1 MIGII
6 GGSGITELSGLEI
19 LNERLVQTPFGD
31 PSGVIQM
38 GRFMGTEVGFLSR
51 HGHPHHIPPHEINY
65 RGNIWG
71 LMQCGASRILAVN
84 AVGGISDGLEAGTIV
99 IPDQIIDYTWGR
111 KQTFFDQDLPM
122 GTFSVTHIDF
132 TEPFDPDLRT
142 VLLEAAS
149 TAGIPLVE
157 SGTYAATQGP
167 RLETAAEINRLER
180 DGCSIVGMTG
190 MPEAALARE
199 VGIGYASIA
208 LVVNRAAGRGP
219 GVVSMDEIGAN
230 LETGMGPVVRLLE
243 QSIAALARG
252 SL

>member
-6 GGSGITELSGLEI
+6 GGSGVTQLDGLEI
-19 LNERLVQTPFGD
+19 RNERLVQTPFGD

-38 GRFMGTEVGFLSR
+38 GEFMGSEVGFLSR

-65 RGNIWG
+65 RANIWG

-111 KQTFFDQDLPM
+111 KQTFFDRDLPM

-132 TEPFDPDLRT
+132 TDPFDADLRNA
-142 VLLEAAS
+142 LLEAGH
-149 TAGIPLVE
+149 TAAVPLVN
-157 SGTYAATQGP
+157 GGVYAATQGP
-167 RLETAAEINRLER
+167 RLETAAEIDRLER

-208 LVVNRAAGRGP
+208 LVVNRAAGRGD
-219 GVVSMDEIGAN
+219 GVVSIEEIGAN
-230 LETGMGPVVRLLE
+230 LEAGMGTVLDLL
-243 QSIAALARG
+243 QHAIAGLARG
-252 SL
+252 GV

>member
-6 GGSGITELSGLEI
+6 GGSGIEQLPGLEI

-31 PSGVIQM
+31 PSGVIQV
-38 GRFMGTEVGFLSR
+38 GEFMGVQVGFLSR

-65 RGNIWG
+65 RANIWG
-71 LMQCGASRILAVN
+71 LMQCGSSRILAVN
-84 AVGGISDGLEAGTIV
+84 AVGGISDGLESGTIV

-132 TEPFDPDLRT
+132 THPFDRELRA
-142 VLLEAAS
+142 VLLEAGRK
-149 TAGIPLVE
+149 AGIPLVE
-157 SGTYAATQGP
+157 TGTYAATQGP
-167 RLETAAEINRLER
+167 RLETAAEIDRLER

-199 VGIGYASIA
+199 VGLGYASIA
-208 LVVNRAAGRGP
+208 LVVNRAAGRGSD
-219 GVVSMDEIGAN
+219 VLSMEQIGAN
-230 LETGMGPVVRLLE
+230 LEAGMAPVLDLL
-243 QSIAALARG
+243 QHSIAGLAQG
-252 SL
+252 SA